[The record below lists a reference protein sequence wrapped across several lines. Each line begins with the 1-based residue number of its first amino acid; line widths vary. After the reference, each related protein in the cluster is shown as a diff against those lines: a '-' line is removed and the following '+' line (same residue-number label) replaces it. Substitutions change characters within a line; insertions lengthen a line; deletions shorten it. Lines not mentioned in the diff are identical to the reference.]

1 MTVEDVVVVRSV
13 RGKTLAVM
21 AAHGSKPFM
30 LPLYAEQR
38 GPDIKLLY
46 DTSRTTDRLLCK
58 AGRDP

>member
-1 MTVEDVVVVRSV
+1 MSTVDVCDWEDVVVVRSV

-38 GPDIKLLY
+38 A
-46 DTSRTTDRLLCK
+46 RT
-58 AGRDP
+58 